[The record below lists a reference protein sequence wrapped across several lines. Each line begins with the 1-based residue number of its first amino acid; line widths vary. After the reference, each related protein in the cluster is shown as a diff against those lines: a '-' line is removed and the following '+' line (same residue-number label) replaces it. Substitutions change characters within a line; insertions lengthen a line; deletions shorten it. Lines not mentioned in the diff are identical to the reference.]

1 MEIMALYGGKLG
13 CVAALRKK
21 REILVWLDIWVCL
34 RDSQVPGGFSV
45 FNSFSYFGQSRDVHG
60 TFTNLQAIIF
70 FFYYFIADSLH
81 ATKLQKIN

>member
-34 RDSQVPGGFSV
+34 RDSQVLVDFLFSTH
-45 FNSFSYFGQSRDVHG
+45 FLILASHAMYMGRSPIYKLLFSFF
-60 TFTNLQAIIF
+60 
-70 FFYYFIADSLH
+70 YFIADSLH